1 MQEFSSKRKGE
12 RMETK
17 NVLIRFPFKIL
28 EEVDHY
34 KEKEGIKTR
43 TSAVLELIRLG
54 LNQVNNKESGERK

>member
-1 MQEFSSKRKGE
+1 M
-12 RMETK
+12 METK